1 MTPKNKHKHI
11 KTMLKTI
18 MRNLILIT
26 LLVLIVI
33 LVVWAIK
40 HHHKSNKQII
50 IAAPVEV
57 TKVIRK
63 DIPYVIELAGEAETY
78 QSTDIKS
85 QVTGQ
90 ILSVN
95 FDDGQEVKTGDLLY
109 EIDPRPFQNQLQ
121 QAEANLLSDNYN
133 LENAIKEEARYR
145 ALYEEKAVSEEQY
158 LQMLTNMNML
168 KAAIERDKAIIAD
181 ANLQIEYSKIVAPFD
196 GKLSESNV
204 DIGNL
209 VQANVTSLV
218 SINTISPIYVSFSV
232 PEEHL
237 DRINKSQ
244 KSNDLALTVR
254 TASNQEINN
263 GEIVF
268 VDNSID
274 ANSGTIK
281 VKATLPNQDESLDCL
296 QNEANKEEFEGDT
309 SPRTAA
315 YTLVREDASTGSTHK
330 LPLEAS
336 CASSLLWPGQFVRVS
351 LTVYTEKDALIVPS
365 KAMQTNDQGPYV
377 FVVDKDNKAVVK
389 NIDIAFSNDDFIVI
403 KSGIDEGETVITNG
417 QLRLSNGAEVSVRE
431 E

>member
-1 MTPKNKHKHI
+1 
-11 KTMLKTI
+11 MLKTI

-26 LLVLIVI
+26 LLVLMVI
-33 LVVWAIK
+33 LVFWVIK

-63 DIPYVIELAGEAETY
+63 DVPYVIELAGVAETY
-78 QSTDIKS
+78 QSADIKP

-95 FDDGQEVKTGDLLY
+95 FDDGQEVKAGDLLY
-109 EIDPRPFQNQLQ
+109 EIDSRLFQNQLQ
-121 QAEANLLSDNYN
+121 QAQANLLSDTYN

-145 ALYEEKAVSEEQY
+145 GLYEEKAVSEEQY

-168 KAAIERDKAIIAD
+168 TASVERDKAIIAD

-196 GKLSESNV
+196 GKLSESKV
-204 DIGNL
+204 DIGDL
-209 VQANVTSLV
+209 VSPDFASLV
-218 SINTISPIYVSFSV
+218 TINTISPIYVSFSV
-232 PEEHL
+232 PEEYL

-254 TASNQEINN
+254 TVSDQEIKD

-268 VDNSID
+268 VDNTID
-274 ANSGTIK
+274 PNSGTIK
-281 VKATLPNQDESLDCL
+281 VKATLPNQ
-296 QNEANKEEFEGDT
+296 NEA
-309 SPRTAA
+309 
-315 YTLVREDASTGSTHK
+315 
-330 LPLEAS
+330 
-336 CASSLLWPGQFVRVS
+336 LWPGQFVRVS

-389 NIDIAFSNDDFIVI
+389 NIDIVFSNDDFIVI

-417 QLRLSNGAEVSVRE
+417 QLRLSNGSEVSVRE